1 MPFGAIRAIALV
13 GVNFPFILHKK
24 SYFLYFTHQ
33 FLQNTHI
40 NLSIMHIYLI
50 KYSLFYNFLLFSP
63 SLPPSLRPHLFN
75 IKARNQMASTEPE
88 HEHKEEEEAPTNE
101 DKDTRAHVAP
111 IVKLEEIAVTTGKVD
126 ETSILDLY
134 VSLSSLSLSLSL
146 FLWFSYGFSSRS
158 D

>member
-1 MPFGAIRAIALV
+1 
-13 GVNFPFILHKK
+13 
-24 SYFLYFTHQ
+24 
-33 FLQNTHI
+33 
-40 NLSIMHIYLI
+40 
-50 KYSLFYNFLLFSP
+50 
-63 SLPPSLRPHLFN
+63 
-75 IKARNQMASTEPE
+75 MASTEPE
-88 HEHKEEEEAPTNE
+88 HEHREEEEAPTNE

-158 D
+158 DWI